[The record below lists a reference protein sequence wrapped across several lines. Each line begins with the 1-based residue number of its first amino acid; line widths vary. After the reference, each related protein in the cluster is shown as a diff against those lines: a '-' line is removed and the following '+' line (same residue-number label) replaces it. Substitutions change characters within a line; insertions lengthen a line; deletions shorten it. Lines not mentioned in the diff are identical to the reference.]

1 MIQFPPIQ
9 VFDDGELNDGKKL
22 AKKILEEAAE
32 MMVASQHDTR
42 EHMLDEFADVL
53 QTLAN
58 FYAYSGI
65 TSDEMSRALKRCLQK
80 NIDRGRITDKRSF
93 VNRVTLAKDIRVNGT
108 PVDNN

>member
-22 AKKILEEAAE
+22 TKKILEEAAE
-32 MMVASQHDTR
+32 LMVASQHDTR

-58 FYAYSGI
+58 FYGYSGI
-65 TSDEMSRALKRCLQK
+65 TQREMDAAMERCLQK
-80 NIDRGRITDKRSF
+80 NIERGRITDPRPF
-93 VNRVTLAKDIRVNGT
+93 VDRVTTFAAK
-108 PVDNN
+108 